1 MVIWLTKIN
10 GKLRITD
17 KEVFSRSDREPVT
30 IGHLK
35 FVFELNELLIGSE
48 KEFIQW
54 ISLREGQSTKMVLK
68 QWPIE

>member
-17 KEVFSRSDREPVT
+17 KEVFPRLGEEPIT
-30 IGHLK
+30 IGHPK
-35 FVFELNELLIGSE
+35 FVFELNELLINTE
-48 KEFIQW
+48 KEFIKW
-54 ISLREGQSTKMVLK
+54 IPLRENQSIKMVLK